1 RQALGRRLRRARRRL
16 SPARGSGPARA
27 RAAALTMSDQDETK
41 AERLPP
47 HETTASPV
55 EVSVATPRYF
65 GVTPPTLL
73 FGFASATVAVAIVLA
88 VLQHWIAAIV
98 LAAIA
103 LVEVALFVSVAGR
116 KPDTAVARASA
127 TTIRRAR
134 DRASWLVESTGV
146 RTEASRMLTTCRA
159 ELL

>member
-1 RQALGRRLRRARRRL
+1 
-16 SPARGSGPARA
+16 
-27 RAAALTMSDQDETK
+27 
-41 AERLPP
+41 

-73 FGFASATVAVAIVLA
+73 FGFASATVAVAVVLA
-88 VLQHWIAAIV
+88 VLRHWIAAIV

-159 ELL
+159 ELLELDDRREKHLRSLGLAAYDGDDEAAGRLKEELRTLDEKRRAKQ

>member
-1 RQALGRRLRRARRRL
+1 
-16 SPARGSGPARA
+16 
-27 RAAALTMSDQDETK
+27 MSDQDETR
-41 AERLPP
+41 AEPVPR

-55 EVSVATPRYF
+55 EVSVAVPRYF

-73 FGFASATVAVAIVLA
+73 FGFACATVAVAIVLA

-103 LVEVALFVSVAGR
+103 LVEVALFIGVAGR

-127 TTIRRAR
+127 TTMRRAR
-134 DRASWLVESTGV
+134 ERAAWLVESAGV
-146 RTEASRMLTTCRA
+146 RTV
-159 ELL
+159 